1 MPIVGGDGWDSPNL
15 PEIAGASALN
25 NTYFTNHY
33 SADADSAESKAFV
46 TTFEKEYNQKPDA
59 PAVLGY
65 DGIKLLADAI
75 KRAGSAEPAKVA
87 KALAET
93 KAFNAVTGS
102 LGLNDKHDAVKSV
115 TIIEF
120 KDGKQAYHT
129 TVKP

>member
-1 MPIVGGDGWDSPNL
+1 M
-15 PEIAGASALN
+15 A
-25 NTYFTNHY
+25 T
-33 SADADSAESKAFV
+33 
-46 TTFEKEYNQKPDA
+46 KPDFA
-59 PAVLGY
+59 HKREAR
-65 DGIKLLADAI
+65 LLLFS
-75 KRAGSAEPAKVA
+75 RSAEPAKVA

-120 KDGKQAYHT
+120 KDGKQAYRT

>member
-1 MPIVGGDGWDSPNL
+1 MSSKEG
-15 PEIAGASALN
+15 
-25 NTYFTNHY
+25 TY
-33 SADADSAESKAFV
+33 
-46 TTFEKEYNQKPDA
+46 Q
-59 PAVLGY
+59 LGY

-75 KRAGSAEPAKVA
+75 KRAGSDEPAKVA

-120 KDGKQAYHT
+120 KDGKQAYRT

>member
-1 MPIVGGDGWDSPNL
+1 MPIVGGDGWDSPKL
-15 PEIAGASALN
+15 PEIAGAAALN

-33 SADADSAESKAFV
+33 SAESKAFV
-46 TTFEKEYNQKPDA
+46 TAFEKEYNKKPDA

-75 KRAGSAEPAKVA
+75 KRAGSDEPAKVA

-120 KDGKQAYHT
+120 KDGKQAYRT